1 MIALLTYVSVQER
14 YQKVRDLLKQEDK
27 VDKIHA
33 RMLRKE
39 KRLKQKLKW
48 KRERSEED
56 DEDVT
61 ESDEEAT
68 ADRPSKKSKIY
79 FDNDSDDDV
88 ETKDKKIMDINTSKN
103 SLAEQ
108 EELALKLLGS
118 MHS

>member
-88 ETKDKKIMDINTSKN
+88 ETKDKKIMDINTSKI